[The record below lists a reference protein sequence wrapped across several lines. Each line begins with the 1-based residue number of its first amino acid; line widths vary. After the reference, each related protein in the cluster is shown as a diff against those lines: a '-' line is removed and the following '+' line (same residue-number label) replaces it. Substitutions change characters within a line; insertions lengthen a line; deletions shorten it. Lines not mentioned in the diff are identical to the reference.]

1 MITGEK
7 IFEEIWNGMNAD
19 EKNVITAEYLKTLTK
34 WDLKRILCHVLSVD
48 NYMDDE
54 ALRKELEQIIYTR

>member
-19 EKNVITAEYLKTLTK
+19 EKNSICADYLRTLSK
-34 WDLKRILCHVLSVD
+34 WDLKRVLCYVLSVD